1 MYADGRNRQLVENP
15 LRYATDDLTVALGG
29 IDEVESTAN
38 RLEILEGLKGAVNP
52 DYLSAVP
59 ESIGKLLPLKEIH
72 AQQREELGDIA
83 TRLDVLLTTYN
94 SFVR

>member
-38 RLEILEGLKGAVNP
+38 RLEILEGLKDSVNP
-52 DYLSAVP
+52 DYLDGPYTSTFRAYCSA
-59 ESIGKLLPLKEIH
+59 
-72 AQQREELGDIA
+72 
-83 TRLDVLLTTYN
+83 LLTIDAC
-94 SFVR
+94 SGA